1 MKKTFLISLIILLNL
16 SSFSQQIKVAILDF
30 ENTSG
35 IAKYDGLG
43 KAMSSMLISDI
54 ESNVSPKRLQL
65 VERAQIQK
73 VLKEQSFQASSV
85 IDKNTTVKAGK
96 ILGVK
101 YLLVGDIYILND
113 VLIINARLTDT
124 ETGEIKFS
132 KKQEGKLIGWLNL
145 KTNIAK
151 DLAVAFSMP
160 FTEPTTPDKEV
171 NVALITTFGNAVAAR
186 DTGNVQMAEKL
197 AETVLEFSPDLK
209 YADDFKKEINI
220 LKEQIKEQGQ
230 KIIVLEKSGGR
241 IVNPQ
246 SFEDYLHN
254 LKLSNYQEKD
264 YREIFIRFFNRMTQA
279 QIESESFFYG
289 PKCFI
294 PRSFDMKTKLET
306 YQQQIEFL
314 NNVFSV
320 VDDSVLVKYCLP
332 KALEYLEEINI
343 EYRKIWGMDTLNYP
357 ALEGSNITD
366 RYTKS
371 KLLEKIGE
379 LDISG
384 LKYIKLLHSKNII
397 SKEFVNLVYEHSI
410 FKYPYSIILSEL
422 LKQKNHAIDSLKQVE
437 EILNNN
443 KNNSSVYK
451 PELVD
456 SIRKIKS
463 LITYYNI
470 NGLDLELHFVGKHSD
485 NKIPLEICDFISN
498 NQNYFNT
505 LKLNNYVLEKNKICL
520 PETQQIDFEMA
531 YKNRANFKQYFTIGS
546 SSYYPDN
553 YKSEFLKFKPNS
565 LDINILKNNTT
576 WMRLIFIS
584 F

>member
-1 MKKTFLISLIILLNL
+1 M
-16 SSFSQQIKVAILDF
+16 
-30 ENTSG
+30 
-35 IAKYDGLG
+35 
-43 KAMSSMLISDI
+43 
-54 ESNVSPKRLQL
+54 
-65 VERAQIQK
+65 
-73 VLKEQSFQASSV
+73 
-85 IDKNTTVKAGK
+85 
-96 ILGVK
+96 
-101 YLLVGDIYILND
+101 
-113 VLIINARLTDT
+113 IINARLTDT

-151 DLAVAFSMP
+151 DLAVAISMP

-254 LKLSNYQEKD
+254 LKLSNFQEKD

-294 PRSFDMKTKLET
+294 PRSFDMKTKLES

-332 KALEYLEEINI
+332 KALEYLEAINI
-343 EYRKIWGMDTLNYP
+343 EYTSVWQMDTLNNP
-357 ALEGSNITD
+357 ALEGSNKTAI
-366 RYTKS
+366 YTKN

-410 FKYPYSIILSEL
+410 FKYPYYIILSEL
-422 LKQKNHAIDSLKQVE
+422 LKQQNHAIDSLKQAE

-443 KNNSSVYK
+443 MKNSSVNK
-451 PELVD
+451 PELVE
-456 SIRKIKS
+456 SIRKIES
-463 LITYYNI
+463 LIIGYSFNE
-470 NGLDLELHFVGKHSD
+470 LDLYKVEKNRD
-485 NKIPLEICDFISN
+485 NKIPLEICDYISN
-498 NQNYFNT
+498 NQNYFNA
-505 LKLNNYVLEKNKICL
+505 LKFNNYVLEKNKICF

-531 YKNRANFKQYFTIGS
+531 YKNRANFKQYFILGS
-546 SSYYPDN
+546 SSYYPEN

-576 WMRLIFIS
+576 LMRLIF
-584 F
+584 